1 MTDSTYAT
9 NVVAC
14 IDGSSSAPA
23 VCDYAA
29 WSATRL
35 RAPLT
40 FLHVLDRSQYP
51 TNGDFS
57 GSIGLGARE
66 SLLEELAQL
75 DEQRGKLALEQGK
88 LMLEEA
94 RTRALADGIE
104 EPICR
109 QRHGDLVETLAE
121 LEQDIRLLVLGKQ
134 GEDHATPSQ
143 HIGSHLERVIRTMHR
158 PILVTPSEFTEPR
171 RIMLAYDGSNTTRK
185 GVEMIAASPLFTNL
199 PCHLVMVGAD
209 TADAREHLKWAQ
221 RTLERAGFEAPGRI
235 IAGEVEPVLNEY
247 RMEHG
252 IDLVVMGAY
261 GHSKIRQF
269 LVGSTTTSV
278 LRQTTIPL
286 LLLR

>member
-1 MTDSTYAT
+1 MT

-29 WSATRL
+29 WAALRL
-35 RAPLT
+35 QAPLT

-51 TNGDFS
+51 ANGDLS

-66 SLLEELAQL
+66 SLLEELARL

-94 RTRALADGIE
+94 RKRALADGIG
-104 EPICR
+104 EPLCR

-121 LEQDIRLLVLGKQ
+121 LEGEIRLLVLGRQ
-134 GEDHATPSQ
+134 GEDHTIPSQ

-158 PILVTPSEFTEPR
+158 PILVTPADFAEPQ
-171 RIMLAYDGSNTTRK
+171 RIMLAYDGSTTTRK
-185 GVEMIAASPLFTNL
+185 GVEMIAASPLFKGL
-199 PCHLVMVGAD
+199 PCHLVMAGAD
-209 TADAREHLKWAQ
+209 TAEAREHLKWAQ
-221 RTLERAGFEAPGRI
+221 ATLEKAGFEAPGRI
-235 IAGEVEPVLNEY
+235 VAGDVEPVLNDY
-247 RMEHG
+247 RQEHR
-252 IDLVVMGAY
+252 IDLIVMGAY

-269 LVGSTTTSV
+269 LVGSTTTNV
-278 LRQTTIPL
+278 LRQASIPL